1 MARDEMIHE
10 LDGDL
15 FILSGLTAIN
25 LYGIIFSVVNTR
37 QFETILSINK
47 TTEQGQMSIKAS
59 AERGMPAAADRKRRA
74 RS

>member
-47 TTEQGQMSIKAS
+47 TTEQGQMSI
-59 AERGMPAAADRKRRA
+59 
-74 RS
+74 